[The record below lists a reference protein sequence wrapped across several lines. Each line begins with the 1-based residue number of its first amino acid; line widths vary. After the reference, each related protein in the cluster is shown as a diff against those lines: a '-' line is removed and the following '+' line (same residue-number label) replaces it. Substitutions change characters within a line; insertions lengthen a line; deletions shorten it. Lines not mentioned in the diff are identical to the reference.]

1 MLVVDLDRPQE
12 GLLTVSQT
20 ALSDLLRLMTMSGP

>member
-1 MLVVDLDRPQE
+1 MIIVDLDRAQE

-20 ALSDLLRLMTMSGP
+20 ALTDLLAQMTP